1 MISSNTILGVAR
13 STNIMKIIAF
23 VNNKGG
29 VGKTTCSKIMAEYL
43 SKVKK
48 MSVLGIDFD
57 PQCNFSHQYLRMEI
71 DPVAPEGLIPPLH
84 PDYNPHEP
92 DDSDWDGR
100 SSIAEIFYGQG
111 VVPYPTYIANL
122 DIAPGHAERLLAA
135 EAVRKSEVVEKVH
148 KQLAN
153 FLNSDD
159 VKAAYEAVIIDT
171 APSKGPLTISV
182 MKAATDIIIPSIME
196 EQPVQG
202 IYGML
207 QLWMQESLI
216 REKSRPL
223 NLVGILPNMFKQT
236 RLHKDLLTSLQEN
249 SAINRYIL
257 PVKLTQRIVYAEVDA
272 EEANPRSIFD
282 FPDEHIAKKEAL
294 EAYHYITERI
304 YS

>member
-1 MISSNTILGVAR
+1 
-13 STNIMKIIAF
+13 MKIIAF

-71 DPVAPEGLIPPLH
+71 DPVAPEGLIPPVH
-84 PDYNPHEP
+84 PDYNP
-92 DDSDWDGR
+92 DDEEDIEWEGR

-111 VVPYPTYIANL
+111 VVPYPTYIENL
-122 DIAPGHAERLLAA
+122 DIAPGHADRLLAA
-135 EAVRKSEVVEKVH
+135 ESVRKTEVVEKVH

-153 FLNSDD
+153 FLNSED
-159 VKAAYEAVIIDT
+159 VRAAYDAVIIDT

-182 MKAATDIIIPSIME
+182 MKAATDIVIPSVME

-223 NLVGILPNMFKQT
+223 NLIGILPNMFKQT
-236 RLHKDLLTSLQEN
+236 RLHKDLLNSLQGN
-249 SAINRYIL
+249 PAINRYIL
-257 PVKLTQRIVYAEVDA
+257 PVKLNQRIVYAEVDA

-282 FPDEHIAKKEAL
+282 FPDDHIAKKEAL
-294 EAYHYITERI
+294 EAYQHIAERI